1 MKTLCFDLDGTLCT
15 NTWGKYEEA
24 LPKQRAINKVNDLH
38 KKGYKIIIYTS
49 RYMGR
54 CDSDVSAVYK
64 IGYNFTKSQLDQW
77 CVRYD
82 KLILGKPSY
91 DVIIDDK
98 CFNFD
103 ESWIEELE

>member
-1 MKTLCFDLDGTLCT
+1 MKTLCFDLDGTLCS

-24 LPKQRAINKVNDLH
+24 LPNHKAINKVNELH

-54 CDSDVSAVYK
+54 CNSDVNAVYK
-64 IGYNFTKSQLDQW
+64 IGYKFTKYQLDKW
-77 CVRYD
+77 FVNYD

-91 DVIIDDK
+91 DVIVDDK
-98 CFNFD
+98 SFKYD
-103 ESWIEELE
+103 ENWIDELE